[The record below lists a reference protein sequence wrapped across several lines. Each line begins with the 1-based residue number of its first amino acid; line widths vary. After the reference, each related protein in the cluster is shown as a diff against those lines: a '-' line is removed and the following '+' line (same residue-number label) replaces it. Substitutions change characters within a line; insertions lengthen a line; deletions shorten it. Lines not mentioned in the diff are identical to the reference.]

1 MKPVMQR
8 LMNTLL
14 NLNQYAILHNTILC
28 LNQANCRSCGTGS
41 VTRGEAE
48 EVGRQT
54 GRLLA
59 GGTLEED

>member
-1 MKPVMQR
+1 MSRPSSATFYA
-8 LMNTLL
+8 NIPPPDFPTLL
-14 NLNQYAILHNTILC
+14 RC
-28 LNQANCRSCGTGS
+28 CSTGS